1 MAPGAARRLG
11 MDAEPVVT
19 SVTKG
24 GVAEG
29 FGAGEMITAAAGVVV
44 TLLWEGSVLETTDQT
59 FENRRD
65 PALGW
70 STPLL

>member
-1 MAPGAARRLG
+1 MLG
-11 MDAEPVVT
+11 DGCRASGDLGDE
-19 SVTKG
+19 G

-29 FGAGEMITAAAGVVV
+29 FGAGEMTTAAAGVVV
-44 TLLWEGSVLETTDQT
+44 TLLREGSVLETTDQT